1 MINIQNK
8 YIMKDKDMRIT
19 PLILAAMLMA
29 ACIMTGCSVG
39 PDYVK
44 PEMQVPAKFKEQN
57 GWVVAQPQ
65 DTLPKGKWW
74 ELFGDADLNALAE
87 QVEISNQ
94 NIKVAEAQYRQAQ
107 ALRDQSHAAYFPTV
121 TANLSVTR
129 SRPATNSSNA
139 VNYDPNL
146 NTSYR
151 GSLGASWEPDL
162 WGRVGR
168 SVESGDASIQASAA
182 DIENAK
188 LSAQAE
194 LAQDYFLLRIADAR
208 KQLLDDTVTAYERSL
223 KLTQNQYAVGVV
235 ARADVVAAETQLKSA
250 KAQAVD
256 VGVQR
261 AQLEHAI
268 AVLIGKAPSE
278 LTIEPLKASYVTLPP
293 NIPLAVPSQ
302 LLERRPDVAGAER
315 RAAAANAQIGVA
327 KSAYFPALTIAPTF
341 GYQTSSF
348 SRFLEYPTRFWSIGP
363 ALVETIFDGG
373 LRKAQTAQAV
383 ATYDQNVATYRQTV
397 LGAFQEVEDNLA
409 SLLILQEEAQLQDEA
424 VKASR
429 ESVEITRNQYKAGT
443 VDFLSV
449 VNVEAIAL
457 NNERTALTIQGSRLT
472 SAVLL
477 VKALGGGWDTTQLDN
492 KPAENK

>member
-65 DTLPKGKWW
+65 DSLPKGKWW

-397 LGAFQEVEDNLA
+397 LGAFQEVEDSLA

>member
-1 MINIQNK
+1 MSKKKMGIRNQSSFRLV
-8 YIMKDKDMRIT
+8 MM
-19 PLILAAMLMA
+19 PSFSMMGILTVLLF
-29 ACIMTGCSVG
+29 GCAVG

-44 PEMQVPAKFKEQN
+44 PEMQTPTAFKEQA
-57 GWVVAQPQ
+57 GWTTAKPQ
-65 DTLPKGKWW
+65 DALPKGKWW
-74 ELFGDADLNALAE
+74 VLFGDAELNALIE

-94 NIKVAEAQYRQAQ
+94 NIKVAEAQFRQAQ

-121 TANLSVTR
+121 TANLSATR

-139 VNYDPNL
+139 INYDPNL

-151 GSLGASWEPDL
+151 ASIGASWEPDL
-162 WGRVGR
+162 WGSVKR
-168 SVESGDASIQASAA
+168 SVESGDANVKASAA

-208 KQLLDDTVTAYERSL
+208 KQLLDDTVTAYQRSL
-223 KLTQNQYAVGVV
+223 KFTQNQYAVGVA
-235 ARADVVAAETQLKSA
+235 ARADIAAADTQLKTA
-250 KAQAVD
+250 RAQAVD
-256 VGVQR
+256 VSVQR

-268 AVLIGKAPSE
+268 AVLMGKAPSD
-278 LTIEPLKASYVTLPP
+278 LTITPLNKSYLTLPP
-293 NIPLAVPSQ
+293 TIPIAVPSQ
-302 LLERRPDVAGAER
+302 LLERRPDIAGAER
-315 RAAAANAQIGVA
+315 RVAAANAQIGVA
-327 KSAYFPALTIAPTF
+327 KSAYFPALTIAPTL
-341 GYQTSSF
+341 GSQTSSF

-363 ALVETIFDGG
+363 ALVETVFDGG

-409 SLLILQEEAQLQDEA
+409 SLRILEEEAQLQDEA

-429 ESVEITRNQYKAGT
+429 QSAEITRNQYKVGT
-443 VDFLSV
+443 VDYLSV

-472 SAVLL
+472 AAVVL
-477 VKALGGGWDTTQLDN
+477 VKALGGGWDASQLD
-492 KPAENK
+492 KQ

>member
-1 MINIQNK
+1 
-8 YIMKDKDMRIT
+8 MRIT
-19 PLILAAMLMA
+19 PLLLVAILMV
-29 ACIMTGCSVG
+29 ACIVTGCSVG

-44 PEMQVPAKFKEQN
+44 PTAPVSAAFKEQQ
-57 GWVVAQPQ
+57 GWVTAQPQ

-74 ELFGDADLNALAE
+74 ELFGDADLNALVE

-107 ALRDQSHAAYFPTV
+107 ALRDQSRAGYFPTV
-121 TANLSVTR
+121 TANLSTTR
-129 SRPATNSSNA
+129 SRPASNSSNA

-151 GSLGASWEPDL
+151 ASLGASWEPDL

-261 AQLEHAI
+261 AQLEHAV

-278 LTIEPLKASYVTLPP
+278 LTIAPLKSPYVSLPP

-315 RAAAANAQIGVA
+315 RTAAANAQIGVA
-327 KSAYFPALTIAPTF
+327 KSAYFPALTIAPTL

-373 LRKAQTAQAV
+373 LRKAQTAQAI

-409 SLLILQEEAQLQDEA
+409 ALRILQEEAQLQDEA

-449 VNVEAIAL
+449 VNVETIAL

-472 SAVLL
+472 AAVLL
-477 VKALGGGWDTTQLDN
+477 VKALGGGWDATQLENKQPDN
-492 KPAENK
+492 K